1 MNRLP
6 LGFSASLTVQK
17 PEYIWEI
24 TPDTSLESGR
34 PEIYVQSFPPGSGKW
49 QVSNEGGGT
58 PRWRGDGR
66 EIYFASLRGVYASS
80 VASKGN
86 GLVFGV
92 PQKLFDNADQG

>member
-1 MNRLP
+1 M
-6 LGFSASLTVQK
+6 GD
-17 PEYIWEI
+17 Y
-24 TPDTSLESGR
+24 PDTSLESGR